1 MIHTEYLPGFPKYLE
16 YNDFKSLT
24 VMYQEYL
31 DIDNRM
37 HLERLEYSDYL
48 EYFLSL
54 CSSHKLHPCLPTL
67 ASTCFPPSIVSTL
80 FIELRIRI

>member
-37 HLERLEYSDYL
+37 HLERLKYSDYL
-48 EYFLSL
+48 EYFDCCDIS
-54 CSSHKLHPCLPTL
+54 
-67 ASTCFPPSIVSTL
+67 
-80 FIELRIRI
+80 